1 MAGLRAVTVGEVEP
15 HRAAAVCEDRVEHP
29 APRPCEDPMTD
40 GTTRAPA
47 AEGTAD
53 RLYARLVSSE
63 VHDPD
68 EVEALPG
75 DADQHVA
82 HNAVHTVGALTLTK
96 IGDRIV
102 DAKTVLTW
110 LLGALGAPSA
120 LTGLLVPVRE
130 SGALLPQVLVARFV
144 AGRPRRQPTWLVGAL
159 GQAAAV
165 AAMAAIAFTL
175 TGVAAGVA
183 LVLALAVFAT
193 FRSVCSLT
201 IKDVMGRT
209 IPTGERGQ
217 VTGWATTASG
227 LVAITVGVGIRALGQ
242 DAGTAV
248 FGGLLVG
255 AAVLWVASAGVFL
268 RVREPAVPD
277 DTDAREGVAASL
289 RLLVD
294 DQPFRRFV
302 IARTLLL
309 VSALTPPYV
318 VILAQQATG
327 SDVAGLG
334 PYVIASGVASL
345 VGGRLWGPFADRSSR
360 RLVAFA
366 SGAASVFVL
375 AVPRAARAGRA
386 RRDLLVLRRH
396 LLRHR
401 PGAPGGPAR
410 PVDLR
415 GRPRRHRRS
424 HRLRGRLQHGHGRPA
439 AGGRRAVLAG
449 RPRRA
454 GRRPDPAGRDR
465 ADRGARLPV
474 DGRGRGGRTR

>member
-1 MAGLRAVTVGEVEP
+1 MADG
-15 HRAAAVCEDRVEHP
+15 
-29 APRPCEDPMTD
+29 APTTTPT
-40 GTTRAPA
+40 GTTSRAY
-47 AEGTAD
+47 
-53 RLYARLVSSE
+53 RRLVRSE
-63 VHDPD
+63 VHDPAD
-68 EVEALPG
+68 VQSLPG

-110 LLGALGAPSA
+110 LMATLGAPSA

-159 GQAAAV
+159 GQATAV
-165 AAMAAIAFTL
+165 AAMAVVALTL
-175 TGVAAGVA
+175 QGVAAGVA

-227 LVAITVGVGIRALGQ
+227 LVAITVGLGIRALGQ
-242 DAGTAV
+242 GAGTAV
-248 FGGLLVG
+248 FGGLLAA

-268 RVREPAVPD
+268 RVREPSVPD
-277 DTDAREGVAASL
+277 DPDAREGVAASL
-289 RLLVD
+289 GLLVTD
-294 DQPFRRFV
+294 RPFRRFV

-318 VILAQQATG
+318 VILAQEATG
-327 SDVAGLG
+327 SRVAGLG

-366 SGAASVFVL
+366 SGAAS
-375 AVPRAARAGRA
+375 
-386 RRDLLVLRRH
+386 LLVLVF
-396 LLRHR
+396 LA
-401 PGAPGGPAR
+401 G
-410 PVDLR
+410 
-415 GRPRRHRRS
+415 S
-424 HRLRGRLQHGHGRPA
+424 RLD
-439 AGGRRAVLAG
+439 VLAE
-449 RPRRA
+449 A
-454 GRRPDPAGRDR
+454 SWWYVATYF
-465 ADRGARLPV
+465 AIALVHQGARLGRSTYVV
-474 DGRGRGGRTR
+474 DLGDTGGRTDYVAVSNTAMGVLLLVVGGVSSLVALAGPTAALLLLAGIGLVGVPVSLSMAEVGAGRTR

>member
-1 MAGLRAVTVGEVEP
+1 MVPPDAAIRSPHDRADPCPV
-15 HRAAAVCEDRVEHP
+15 
-29 APRPCEDPMTD
+29 APRAWSIACTPAWCGPRW
-40 GTTRAPA
+40 GTPPT
-47 AEGTAD
+47 
-53 RLYARLVSSE
+53 SK
-63 VHDPD
+63 
-68 EVEALPG
+68 ALPG
-75 DADQHVA
+75 DADQDVA

-159 GQAAAV
+159 GQALAV
-165 AAMAAIAFTL
+165 VGMALVAFFL
-175 TGVAAGVA
+175 GGVAAGVA

-302 IARTLLL
+302 TARTLLL

-327 SDVAGLG
+327 SDVSGLG

-366 SGAASVFVL
+366 SGAASLIVL
-375 AVPRAARAGRA
+375 AF
-386 RRDLLVLRRH
+386 LVLRG
-396 LLRHR
+396 L
-401 PGAPGGPAR
+401 
-410 PVDLR
+410 D
-415 GRPRRHRRS
+415 
-424 HRLRGRLQHGHGRPA
+424 
-439 AGGRRAVLAG
+439 VLGDTSWFYVTTYFAI
-449 RPRRA
+449 A
-454 GRRPDPAGRDR
+454 LVHQ
-465 ADRGARLPV
+465 GARLGRSTYVV
-474 DGRGRGGRTR
+474 DLGDTGGRTDYVAVSNTAMGVLLLIVGGLSSLVALAGPVPALVMLSVIGLVGVPVSLSMAEVGAGKTR

>member
-1 MAGLRAVTVGEVEP
+1 
-15 HRAAAVCEDRVEHP
+15 
-29 APRPCEDPMTD
+29 MTD
-40 GTTRAPA
+40 GAPA
-47 AEGTAD
+47 TTSTGVVD
-53 RLYARLVSSE
+53 RLYGRLVRSE
-63 VHDPD
+63 VHDPED
-68 EVEALPG
+68 LQALPG
-75 DADQHVA
+75 DADRHVA

-96 IGDRIV
+96 IGDRVV

-110 LLGALGAPSA
+110 LMATLGAPSA

-165 AAMAAIAFTL
+165 AAMAVIAL
-175 TGVAAGVA
+175 TTSGVAAGAA

-227 LVAITVGVGIRALGQ
+227 LVAITVGLGIRALGQ

-248 FGGLLVG
+248 FGGLLG
-255 AAVLWVASAGVFL
+255 AAAVLWVASAGVFL

-277 DTDAREGVAASL
+277 DPDAREGVAASL
-289 RLLVD
+289 RLLVTD
-294 DQPFRRFV
+294 RPFRRFV
-302 IARTLLL
+302 LARTLLL

-318 VILAQQATG
+318 VLLAQEATG
-327 SDVAGLG
+327 SQVAGLG

-366 SGAASVFVL
+366 SGAASVIVLVFV
-375 AVPRAARAGRA
+375 AASRAGA
-386 RRDLLVLRRH
+386 LGEAAWWYVATYFAIALVH
-396 LLRHR
+396 
-401 PGAPGGPAR
+401 
-410 PVDLR
+410 
-415 GRPRRHRRS
+415 
-424 HRLRGRLQHGHGRPA
+424 Q
-439 AGGRRAVLAG
+439 
-449 RPRRA
+449 
-454 GRRPDPAGRDR
+454 
-465 ADRGARLPV
+465 GARLGRSTYVV
-474 DGRGRGGRTR
+474 DLGDTGGRTDYVAVSNTAMGVLLLVVGGLSSLVALAGPTAALLLLAGIGLVGVPVSLSMAEVGAGRTR

>member
-1 MAGLRAVTVGEVEP
+1 
-15 HRAAAVCEDRVEHP
+15 
-29 APRPCEDPMTD
+29 MTD
-40 GTTRAPA
+40 GAPA
-47 AEGTAD
+47 TTSTGLVDRVYD
-53 RLYARLVSSE
+53 RLVRSE
-63 VHDPD
+63 VHDPQD
-68 EVEALPG
+68 GQARPG

-82 HNAVHTVGALTLTK
+82 RNAVHTVGALTLTK

-110 LLGALGAPSA
+110 LMATLGAPSA

-159 GQAAAV
+159 GQATAV
-165 AAMAAIAFTL
+165 AAMAVIAVTL
-175 TGVAAGVA
+175 RGVVAGVA
-183 LVLALAVFAT
+183 LVGALAVFAT

-227 LVAITVGVGIRALGQ
+227 LVAITVGLGIRALGA
-242 DAGTAV
+242 DAGRAV
-248 FGGLLVG
+248 FGALLAA
-255 AAVLWVASAGVFL
+255 AAVLWLASAGVFL

-277 DTDAREGVAASL
+277 DHDARAGVAASL
-289 RLLVD
+289 RLLVT

-318 VILAQQATG
+318 VLLAQRVTG
-327 SDVAGLG
+327 SEVAGLG

-366 SGAASVFVL
+366 SGAASV
-375 AVPRAARAGRA
+375 
-386 RRDLLVLRRH
+386 LVL
-396 LLRHR
+396 
-401 PGAPGGPAR
+401 
-410 PVDLR
+410 VF
-415 GRPRRHRRS
+415 
-424 HRLRGRLQHGHGRPA
+424 
-439 AGGRRAVLAG
+439 LAG
-449 RPRRA
+449 RQLDVLGDA
-454 GRRPDPAGRDR
+454 AWWYV
-465 ADRGARLPV
+465 ATYFAIALVHQGARLGRSTYVV
-474 DGRGRGGRTR
+474 DLGDTGGRTDYVAVSNTAMGVLLLVVGGLSALVALAGPTAALLLLSGIGLVGVPVSLSMAEVGAGRTR

>member
-1 MAGLRAVTVGEVEP
+1 
-15 HRAAAVCEDRVEHP
+15 
-29 APRPCEDPMTD
+29 MTEQ
-40 GTTRAPA
+40 TRAPSST
-47 AEGTAD
+47 GVVD
-53 RLYARLVSSE
+53 RLYARLVRSE
-63 VHDPD
+63 VGDPAD
-68 EVEALPG
+68 VKALPG
-75 DADQHVA
+75 DADQDVA

-159 GQAAAV
+159 GQALAV
-165 AAMAAIAFTL
+165 VGMALVAFFL
-175 TGVAAGVA
+175 GGVAAGVA

-302 IARTLLL
+302 TARTLLL

-327 SDVAGLG
+327 SDVSGLG

-366 SGAASVFVL
+366 SGAASLIVL
-375 AVPRAARAGRA
+375 AF
-386 RRDLLVLRRH
+386 LVLRG
-396 LLRHR
+396 L
-401 PGAPGGPAR
+401 
-410 PVDLR
+410 D
-415 GRPRRHRRS
+415 
-424 HRLRGRLQHGHGRPA
+424 
-439 AGGRRAVLAG
+439 VLGDTSWFYVTTYFAI
-449 RPRRA
+449 A
-454 GRRPDPAGRDR
+454 LVHQ
-465 ADRGARLPV
+465 GARLGRSTYVV
-474 DGRGRGGRTR
+474 DLGDTGGRTDYVAVSNTAMGVLLLIVGGLSSLVALAGPVPALVMLSVIGLVGVPVSLSMAEVGAGKTR